1 MGLGAVMSSTLERL
15 KALNDKLESKLSKKS
30 DKTLGDSKK
39 PSPTMENSSK
49 AEPKTIVETESS
61 NSTEYT
67 SLANKIINRMH
78 IDDIVEP
85 IRAKNIY
92 RIAQLYQT
100 LNIDAKAPDFDNI
113 FIYKAMNISGI
124 GLKEDDFGEIR
135 EGKYC
140 QIIAI
145 TYEADKNGKKKAKN
159 ISLSYF
165 GKAEKLEDSLRNDI
179 IEFVLRWRYE
189 KAFQNLEHYKDLL
202 GRIKP
207 ADQLF

>member
-1 MGLGAVMSSTLERL
+1 MGLGVVMSSTLERL

-39 PSPTMENSSK
+39 PAPIIEKSSK
-49 AEPKTIVETESS
+49 VEPIEIDETENT
-61 NSTEYT
+61 NSTKYVD
-67 SLANKIINRMH
+67 LAKKIIKRMG

-100 LNIDAKAPDFDNI
+100 LSIDAKAPDFDNI

-179 IEFVLRWRYE
+179 MEFVLRWRYE